1 MFINLGVWLD
11 SNLSMGDHI
20 RKTSSAAFHYLYNI
34 RRIKKYLSKECTET
48 LIHAFI
54 SSRLD
59 YCNSLLYG
67 LPAYQIQKLQRVQNS
82 AARLVFHESKF
93 CQITPLLRA
102 LHWLPVAYR
111 IVFKIYKLAP
121 TYISELVPPKDT
133 GGRYYLRSNNGK
145 LLNIPPCKSLSTLGD
160 RSFYM
165 AVPKLWNFFF
175 FFGICTRILGFC

>member
-1 MFINLGVWLD
+1 MFTALFTRFIVAVG
-11 SNLSMGDHI
+11 
-20 RKTSSAAFHYLYNI
+20 KP
-34 RRIKKYLSKECTET
+34 T
-48 LIHAFI
+48 LIHDII

-82 AARLVFHESKF
+82 AARLVFEESKF
-93 CQITPLLRA
+93 CHITPLLRA

-111 IVFKIYKLAP
+111 IVFKISLFTFMAIHKLAP
-121 TYISELVPPKDT
+121 TYISELVSLKDT

-160 RSFYM
+160 RSFFM
-165 AVPKLWNFFF
+165 AAPKLWNY
-175 FFGICTRILGFC
+175 